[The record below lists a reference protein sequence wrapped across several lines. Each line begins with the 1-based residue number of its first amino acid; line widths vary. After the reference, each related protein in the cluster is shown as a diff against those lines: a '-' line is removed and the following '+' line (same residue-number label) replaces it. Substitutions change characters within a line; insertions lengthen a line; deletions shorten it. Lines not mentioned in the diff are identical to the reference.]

1 MMILAV
7 ALNGNSP
14 LRVTLVIC
22 DGGLVTITMESHS
35 LTGIRSVKTFQLARR
50 DLPKRV
56 PNLDDRS
63 IVSYGIPR
71 KLDGPAHVPRTLIAA
86 ARHTPFPQCPQR
98 FGDAALQTLKHAR
111 PEYTSRLARV
121 AVARSFF

>member
-35 LTGIRSVKTFQLARR
+35 LTGIRSVKTFQQRR

-63 IVSYGIPR
+63 IVSYSIPR
-71 KLDGPAHVPRTLIAA
+71 KLDGPRTY
-86 ARHTPFPQCPQR
+86 RGP
-98 FGDAALQTLKHAR
+98 
-111 PEYTSRLARV
+111 
-121 AVARSFF
+121 